1 MQPEIVKSLHRKIY
15 RSLRAFYNHMLPS
28 MATSAQGTPHDRSL
42 GFRMKIAFNIFTR
55 SATSLSASRWYGTA
69 MVWEARGNVTI

>member
-1 MQPEIVKSLHRKIY
+1 
-15 RSLRAFYNHMLPS
+15 MLPS
-28 MATSAQGTPHDRSL
+28 MATSAQGTSHDRSL

-69 MVWEARGNVTI
+69 MFWEARGNVTI